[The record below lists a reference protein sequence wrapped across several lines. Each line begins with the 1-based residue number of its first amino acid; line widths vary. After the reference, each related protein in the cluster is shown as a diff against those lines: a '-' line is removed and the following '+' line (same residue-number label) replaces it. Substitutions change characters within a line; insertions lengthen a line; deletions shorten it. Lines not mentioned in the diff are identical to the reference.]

1 MKLYDRRCPYCGTEN
16 KQLCLEETKGFMEC
30 NHCLRITQFPGFQ
43 ADALNLTAVYQP
55 NSIRKAA
62 AS

>member
-1 MKLYDRRCPYCGTEN
+1 MGLYNRKCPYCGTEN
-16 KQLCLEETKGFMEC
+16 KNLCLEDSEGRMEC
-30 NHCLRITQFPGFQ
+30 SHCLRITQFPGFR
-43 ADALNLTAVYQP
+43 ADTLNLTAVYRS